1 MEDIEKVI
9 VPKRRGRPAKQEN
22 TEEFIHLYEEGKTMQ
37 EIADMYGV
45 SIQAVRYRLKKN
57 NISSRKPGRV
67 RSESLKDT
75 VLALSQKV
83 DTLTQALVAMKGCL
97 ASCLEAL
104 AALDS
109 PIPTTETVSSEA
121 DILTQAEKKIL
132 EEPFQQETSQ
142 ALELPQADTPM
153 QPPTAKKSRT
163 PSKAI
168 SNEEIIR
175 LYEDEKL
182 SCYAIAKRL
191 GISVNTIYSR
201 LKKNNI
207 SLPSRGAKATPEK
220 N

>member
-1 MEDIEKVI
+1 MKDMETVAM
-9 VPKRRGRPAKQEN
+9 PKKRGRPAKQEN
-22 TEEFIHLYEEGKTMQ
+22 TEEYIRLYDEGKTLQ

-57 NISSRKPGRV
+57 NISRRKPRRL

-83 DTLTQALVAMKGCL
+83 DTLTQALATMNGCL
-97 ASCLEAL
+97 ASCLE
-104 AALDS
+104 ALDS
-109 PIPTTETVSSEA
+109 PIPTTETVSAEA
-121 DILTQAEKKIL
+121 DISTQAEKQIL
-132 EEPFQQETSQ
+132 EEPFQQETSRV
-142 ALELPQADTPM
+142 LEIPQADTPTLL
-153 QPPTAKKSRT
+153 PKAKKSRT

-175 LYEDEKL
+175 LYEDEKM
-182 SCYAIAKRL
+182 SCYAIAKQL

-207 SLPSRGAKATPEK
+207 SLPSRGAKAKTEK

>member
-1 MEDIEKVI
+1 MEDIEI
-9 VPKRRGRPAKQEN
+9 IAMPKKRGRPAKQEN
-22 TEEFIHLYEEGKTMQ
+22 TEDMIRLYEQGKTLQ

-45 SIQAVRYRLKKN
+45 SIQAVRYSLKKN
-57 NISSRKPGRV
+57 NISRRKPGRL

-104 AALDS
+104 AALNI
-109 PIPTTETVSSEA
+109 PVPTTETVPAEA
-121 DILTQAEKKIL
+121 GISTPAEKQLL

-142 ALELPQADTPM
+142 ALELPQADTPTSL
-153 QPPTAKKSRT
+153 PKVKKSRT

-175 LYEDEKL
+175 LYEDEKM
-182 SCYAIAKRL
+182 SCYAIAKQL

-207 SLPSRGAKATPEK
+207 SLPSRGAKAKTEK

>member
-1 MEDIEKVI
+1 MEDIEI
-9 VPKRRGRPAKQEN
+9 IAMPKKRGRPAKQEN
-22 TEEFIHLYEEGKTMQ
+22 TEEYIRLYEEGKTLQ

-45 SIQAVRYRLKKN
+45 SLQAVRYRLKKN

-67 RSESLKDT
+67 PSEPLKDT

-83 DTLTQALVAMKGCL
+83 DTLTQALNAIKGCL
-97 ASCLEAL
+97 SVCLEAL

-109 PIPTTETVSSEA
+109 PIPTTETVPAEA
-121 DILTQAEKKIL
+121 NISAPAEKQIL
-132 EEPFQQETSQ
+132 EEAFQQETSQ
-142 ALELPQADTPM
+142 VLELPQADTPT
-153 QPPTAKKSRT
+153 PLPKAKKSRT

-182 SCYAIAKRL
+182 SCYAIAKQL

-207 SLPSRGAKATPEK
+207 SLPSRGRKATTEE

>member
-22 TEEFIHLYEEGKTMQ
+22 TEGMIHLYEEGKTLQ

-57 NISSRKPGRV
+57 NISRRKPGRLP
-67 RSESLKDT
+67 SEPLKDT

-97 ASCLEAL
+97 SACLETL
-104 AALDS
+104 ATLNT
-109 PIPTTETVSSEA
+109 PILTTETVHSEA
-121 DILTQAEKKIL
+121 DISAPAEKQLL
-132 EEPFQQETSQ
+132 EEPFHQETSQ
-142 ALELPQADTPM
+142 ALELPQADTPTSL
-153 QPPTAKKSRT
+153 PKAKKSRT

-175 LYEDEKL
+175 LYEGEKM

-207 SLPSRGAKATPEK
+207 SLPSRGAKAKTEK